1 MQYTDF
7 NWKGECFL
15 IADDDHYNHL
25 LLNKVLVKTGAKVI
39 HAYNGKDAIDI
50 LINNKGI
57 TIALLD
63 IVMPDFSGFDVIRQ
77 TKSDCLSVQYFAFTA
92 DIFRVNEAHC
102 KELGFLRCF
111 AKPMLPAR
119 LFTEIQASLPVR
131 AKL

>member
-15 IADDDHYNHL
+15 LADDDHYNHL

-39 HAYNGKDAIDI
+39 HAYNGKEAIDI
-50 LINNKGI
+50 LLKNKEI

-63 IVMPDFSGFDVIRQ
+63 IVMPYFTGFDVIKR
-77 TKSDCLSVQYFAFTA
+77 TKPECPSVQFFAFTA
-92 DIFRVNEAHC
+92 DIFRVNETC
-102 KELGFLRCF
+102 CQEIGFLKCF

-119 LFTEIQASLPVR
+119 LFAEIRASLPVR
-131 AKL
+131 QKL